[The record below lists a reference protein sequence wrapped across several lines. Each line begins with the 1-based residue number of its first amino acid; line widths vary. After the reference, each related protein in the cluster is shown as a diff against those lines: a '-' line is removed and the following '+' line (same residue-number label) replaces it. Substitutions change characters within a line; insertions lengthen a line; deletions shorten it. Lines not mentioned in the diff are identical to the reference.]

1 MRKVDTV
8 RFGEIDVEEDKV
20 VHFEQGIPAFEDEH
34 EFIVIPY
41 DAESPYYFM
50 QSLATPDLAFLL
62 TVPFV
67 FFPEYE
73 FELDDTTQKELG
85 IKQQEEVLLYV
96 LITIPGG
103 KVEEGESSED
113 AAYRELEEETGISR
127 KDIRLTRLMDITYY
141 QQAFVLEMYVG
152 KLGEDVELREEKNPL
167 LWLSLTEDFTDR
179 DRFAGEQNIAHIIN
193 IALLSI

>member
-8 RFGEIDVEEDKV
+8 RFGEIDVEEDKIV
-20 VHFEQGIPAFEDEH
+20 YFEQGIPAFEDEH

-50 QSLATPDLAFLL
+50 QSLSTPDLAFLL

-73 FELDDTTQKELG
+73 FELDDTSLKELG
-85 IKQQEEVLLYV
+85 IKRQEEVLLYV

-103 KVEEGESSED
+103 KV
-113 AAYRELEEETGISR
+113 
-127 KDIRLTRLMDITYY
+127 KDMTANLMAPVVINTTNMHAR
-141 QQAFVLEMYVG
+141 QVVLERSGYTTRHRLFP
-152 KLGEDVELREEKNPL
+152 KGEE
-167 LWLSLTEDFTDR
+167 S
-179 DRFAGEQNIAHIIN
+179 
-193 IALLSI
+193 